1 MSMTWPQ
8 IRGLNYSTMGR
19 AVRADMWCD
28 DSFMGRAWFLPPT
41 TWRIEDAAGEAT
53 YIENGTDEY
62 RRADDGVMVHT
73 AKSPNRFVMT
83 SGAAPWQL
91 LQAYAMWP
99 LEDSGTDQRLVPTSL
114 PRLVE
119 VRGRAGWQVQFAD
132 AMPSGEVTYVI
143 DAELG
148 IALSRSEGSQVMELA
163 APHFDEDFDPALF
176 TWIGPVREE
185 EDRFVTPAQRE
196 YEAKALALAQM
207 PRPQVAW
214 LPRTI
219 EVQPVDGDPRTGAL
233 DLQVTAQY
241 GYLTLR
247 QWVTEVGEPE
257 ITWMQGQTPLRHREA
272 VGPWTF
278 EIRSHNLIDSDD
290 CARIIG
296 SIAPADPPAATAA
309 QIREMLDRDIAERA
323 DAELSEMLGTG
334 RHLDDYLGDR
344 GGDSL
349 FIRTDFSNGA
359 AWREVVAAAMA
370 AGEGDESEF
379 MACLTCIDNP
389 ANDGLSISEL
399 LKRIG
404 DQPPYYVFIA
414 DTTTITDP
422 EHPILAVDTGPADSG
437 HGRGQTVRVIP
448 SQMWSIE
455 NNLSLANMDFE
466 DFADAAGPDGVY
478 RGFS

>member
-1 MSMTWPQ
+1 MTWPQ

-19 AVRADMWCD
+19 SVRADMWSD
-28 DSFMGRAWFLPPT
+28 DTFAGRVWFLPPT

-53 YIENGTDEY
+53 YIEDGTDEY

-73 AKSPNRFVMT
+73 VKSPHRFVMT
-83 SGAAPWQL
+83 IGSAPSQL

-99 LEDSGTDQRLVPTSL
+99 LEDSGTQQRLAPTSL
-114 PRLVE
+114 PCPVE

-132 AMPSGEVTYVI
+132 PTSGAEVTYVI

-148 IALSRSEGSQVMELA
+148 IALSRSVGSQVMELA
-163 APHFDEDFDPALF
+163 NPRFDEDFDPALF
-176 TWIGPVREE
+176 TWSGRVRED

-196 YEAKALALAQM
+196 YEAKMRALAQM
-207 PRPQVAW
+207 PRPQVTW

-219 EVQPVDGDPRTGAL
+219 EVQPIDGDPRTGAM
-233 DLQVTAQY
+233 DLQVTAQG
-241 GYLTLR
+241 GYLALR
-247 QWVTEVGEPE
+247 QWVTDVGEPE
-257 ITWMQGQTPLRHREA
+257 VTWMQTQTPLRHREA

-296 SIAPADPPAATAA
+296 SIVPADPPVATAV
-309 QIREMLDRDIAERA
+309 QIRERLDRDVAEQA
-323 DAELSEMLGTG
+323 DAELLEALGTG

-359 AWREVVAAAMA
+359 AWREVAAAAMA

-379 MACLTCIDNP
+379 MACLICIDNP
-389 ANDGLSISEL
+389 ANDGLSISDL
-399 LKRIG
+399 LERIG
-404 DQPPYYVFIA
+404 ELPPYYVFIA
-414 DTTTITDP
+414 DATTITDP
-422 EHPILAVDTGPADSG
+422 DHPILAVDTGPTEFG
-437 HGRGQTVRVIP
+437 PGRGQTVRVIP

-466 DFADAAGPDGVY
+466 DFANAAGPDGVY